1 MYAGFT
7 KFRRESPLIKILREE
22 KYLIRFTEEDAARIE
37 LKDDEN
43 PTFMEL
49 LILCDAGKISHEQR
63 YRLCQLMEEGYIIS
77 PYARFRMD
85 GTVPTWQR
93 LSEKGRKKLKNNVP
107 FGAFFLKNSLK

>member
-1 MYAGFT
+1 M
-7 KFRRESPLIKILREE
+7 R
-22 KYLIRFTEEDAARIE
+22 RFTEEDAAKIE

-49 LILCDAGKISHEQR
+49 LILYDAGKISNEQR

-85 GTVPTWQR
+85 GFKNCAD
-93 LSEKGRKKLKNNVP
+93 LEKVIRERAKKVKE
-107 FGAFFLKNSLK
+107 